1 MLLLQPKILCPSQ
14 HWTTYTELSP
24 AKFDSCVLPLHFV
37 VVYFYGEMSND
48 AIFLTNFL
56 EKIIFVFATIVCAKT
71 LDLSA
76 TLSFYHRLP
85 FEKNFQYFIFYF
97 HRIHPQ
103 SSRKVINKG
112 YKIVFPNLMK
122 VFWKH
127 PKHLNEHNPKYL

>member
-1 MLLLQPKILCPSQ
+1 MRWHVC
-14 HWTTYTELSP
+14 YCLSP
-24 AKFDSCVLPLHFV
+24 KFFAQTSIGQYTSNFLQQSSVHAFCHSILLWCI
-37 VVYFYGEMSND
+37 FYGEMSND

-56 EKIIFVFATIVCAKT
+56 KKIIFVFATIVCAKT

-85 FEKNFQYFIFYF
+85 FEKNSQYFIFCF

-112 YKIVFPNLMK
+112 YKIVFPT
-122 VFWKH
+122 
-127 PKHLNEHNPKYL
+127 